1 MNMFLDKEKIKKKL
15 EKKQGKTKQNN
26 NQNDNQNNNYANNYG
41 NNFGY
46 NYGNNNYGNNNYGY
60 NYNNNFNYGYNQNYN
75 NYNQNTQTTNSNKP
89 TFDMKI
95 PLIILG
101 SAAGVA
107 IIVILL
113 LLNTVAY
120 KNIYNG
126 VSVNG
131 VAVGGKTVAQAQELL
146 KARYEGD
153 LQNTEISLKAA
164 DKSIAVKAADIE
176 ASFNYEEAAN
186 VAFNEG
192 RKGNVF
198 SRIGNGLAL
207 RMGKKDIQYDVTY
220 NKIKLDN
227 KLQTLTE
234 EFGEAVEQAN
244 YEINEDMITIT
255 NGKTGKGVDSVK
267 IEGEILA
274 AFRTLENREIVAEV
288 TTVVPNPTN
297 IDEIRNSIKT
307 EAQNAVLSQENGNI
321 NLVEHVVGRDF
332 NIELAK
338 VELAKH
344 PNEGESFNLP
354 LIITMPAV
362 TTDDVTGE
370 LFKEDL
376 ATFSSNYKT
385 SEVARSENVRLAA
398 QFINDTI
405 LLPGEVFSYNERV
418 GERSADRGFK
428 VAKVYSDGEIVDGM
442 GGGICQVSSTLY
454 NAVLRAD
461 LEVVERRNHSLTIS
475 YVPNGTDATVSF
487 GTIDFRFKNNK
498 DVPIK
503 IVAKASGGKLTTT
516 IKGINKEKDKTVE
529 IKTETISTTP
539 PTEKVEY
546 DETLPQN
553 TTQVVKKGQSG
564 MVVDTYKIIKKNG
577 EEISNTKIHRST
589 YRPTTK
595 LVKKSKDLENV
606 MTEQPPMEKEP
617 VVEEKPKEEDK
628 KPEKENTNKNN
639 NKNNTNK
646 NNNNKIDND
655 LLINSTL

>member
-1 MNMFLDKEKIKKKL
+1 MSNWLDKEKIKKKL
-15 EKKQGKTKQNN
+15 EKKQGKN
-26 NQNDNQNNNYANNYG
+26 NQSENQNNNNYG

-46 NYGNNNYGNNNYGY
+46 NYGNNNYGY

-75 NYNQNTQTTNSNKP
+75 NFNQNTQNPKSNKP
-89 TFDMKI
+89 NFDMKI

-126 VSVNG
+126 ISVNG

-146 KARYEGD
+146 RAKYEGN
-153 LQNTEISLKAA
+153 LQNTEINLKAA
-164 DKSIAVKAADIE
+164 DKNIIIKADDIE
-176 ASFNYEEAAN
+176 VSFNYEEAAN

-198 SRIGNGLAL
+198 SRIGSGLAL

-220 NKIKLDN
+220 NKIKLDG
-227 KLQTLTE
+227 KLETLTE
-234 EFGEAVEQAN
+234 EFGESVEQAN
-244 YEINEDMITIT
+244 YEINDDIITIT
-255 NGKTGKGVDSVK
+255 NGKTGKGVDSAK

-274 AFRTLENREIVAEV
+274 AFRALENREIAAEV

-307 EAQNAVLSQENGNI
+307 EAQNAVLSQDNGNI

-332 NIELAK
+332 NVELAK
-338 VELAKH
+338 EELAKH

-362 TTDDVTGE
+362 TTEDVTAE
-370 LFKEDL
+370 LFKETL
-376 ATFSSNYKT
+376 ATYSSNYKT
-385 SEVARSENVRLAA
+385 SEVERSENVRLAA
-398 QFINDTI
+398 QFIDDTI

-516 IKGINKEKDKTVE
+516 IQGINKEKDKTVE

-539 PTEKVEY
+539 PKEKIEY
-546 DETLPQN
+546 DETLPPN
-553 TTQVVKKGQSG
+553 TTKVEKKGQSG

-577 EEISNTKIHRST
+577 EEVSNTKIHRST

-595 LVKKSKDLENV
+595 LIKKSKDLENV
-606 MTEQPPMEKEP
+606 MTEQPPVEERPP
-617 VVEEKPKEEDK
+617 VVEEKPKEEEK
-628 KPEKENTNKNN
+628 KPEKENANKNN

-655 LLINSTL
+655 LLINSTI